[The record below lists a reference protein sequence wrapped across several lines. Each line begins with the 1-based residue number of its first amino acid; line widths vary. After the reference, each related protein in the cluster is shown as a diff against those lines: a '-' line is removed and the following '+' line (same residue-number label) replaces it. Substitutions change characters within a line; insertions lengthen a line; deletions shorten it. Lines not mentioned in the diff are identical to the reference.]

1 MSENEKKISYKNFI
15 IPLVLLLVLVAFFYS
30 GLGRYL
36 SFEALKEN
44 QGALKEWVR
53 ANGALA
59 IVAYMFAYAA
69 VTIFSLPGGLVMSI
83 TGGFL
88 FGTVWGALYIVVG
101 ATVGATVLFIAAK
114 TSLGDPL
121 RAKAGPWLQKMEE
134 GFQENAL
141 SYLLVLRLVPIFP
154 LFRGESGARVPGG
167 IPERLL
173 HRHVPG
179 NHSRL
184 FRLRLGGRRSRQH
197 FRGGGR
203 VLRQGDTDAPGHHR
217 ARGVSRALPH
227 PRGVQEDKIERELI
241 LQRGLSAVNRYLLC
255 AKKYAP
261 ASPCSRKSSAQAST
275 SSCVRPVRSGRTP

>member
-1 MSENEKKISYKNFI
+1 MSENKKKLSYKNFI
-15 IPLVLLLVLVAFFYS
+15 IPLVLVIVLVLFFYS

-53 ANGALA
+53 ANDALA
-59 IVAYMFAYAA
+59 IVAYMLAYAA

-154 LFRGESGARVPGG
+154 FFVVNLVPAFLGVSLSVYFIETTARSAFAAMAEGDELRTRLAG
-167 IPERLL
+167 LRRLL
-173 HRHVPG
+173 KVTPINDVRVRR
-179 NHSRL
+179 RL
-184 FRLRLGGRRSRQH
+184 SDAAVE
-197 FRGGGR
+197 RGAYP
-203 VLRQGDTDAPGHHR
+203 L
-217 ARGVSRALPH
+217 
-227 PRGVQEDKIERELI
+227 
-241 LQRGLSAVNRYLLC
+241 
-255 AKKYAP
+255 
-261 ASPCSRKSSAQAST
+261 
-275 SSCVRPVRSGRTP
+275 